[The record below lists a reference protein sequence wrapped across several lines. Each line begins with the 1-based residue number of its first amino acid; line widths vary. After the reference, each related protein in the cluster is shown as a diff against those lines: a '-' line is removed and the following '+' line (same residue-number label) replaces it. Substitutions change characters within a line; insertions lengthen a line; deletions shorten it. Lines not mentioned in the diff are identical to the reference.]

1 MHLVNDDL
9 VSVRYLP
16 PLQGLYAGDLYRAGI
31 VGKDVIRLDD
41 ANIADAFRPKHLDR
55 LVDQRQRRNDE
66 DRPLASRLNAPEPI
80 CSYLGFAGPRWRLS
94 NNAVPVGA
102 NCRVNLIEQ
111 IDLVRTKVGAHATSA
126 SIGWKSAPAKASARI
141 ASIRSSPRA

>member
-16 PLQGLYAGDLYRAGI
+16 PLQGLNRSNLYRAGI

-66 DRPLASRLNAPEPI
+66 DRPLARRLNPPKPVG
-80 CSYLGFAGPRWRLS
+80 SYFGFTKPCRSLS
-94 NNAVPVGA
+94 NNAVTTGRNTAVALG
-102 NCRVNLIEQ
+102 
-111 IDLVRTKVGAHATSA
+111 
-126 SIGWKSAPAKASARI
+126 
-141 ASIRSSPRA
+141 

>member
-16 PLQGLYAGDLYRAGI
+16 PLQGLNRSNLYRAGI

-41 ANIADAFRPKHLDR
+41 ANVADAFRPKHLDR

-66 DRPLASRLNAPEPI
+66 DRPLASRLNAPEPVG
-80 CSYLGFAGPRWRLS
+80 SSFGFTGSRWRLS
-94 NNAVPVGA
+94 NNAVPAGI
-102 NCRVNLIEQ
+102 NGRVNLI
-111 IDLVRTKVGAHATSA
+111 
-126 SIGWKSAPAKASARI
+126 
-141 ASIRSSPRA
+141 